1 MAYKYLPFYE
11 TQAFCVKVFQG
22 YGFSEE
28 DSRRITEVLL
38 EADLSGIESHGVQR
52 LTRYDFE
59 IRSGF
64 VKIGSEPEIVYET
77 PISAVM
83 DGHDGMGQII
93 GVKAM
98 DLAIRKASLAGIGI
112 VTVRD
117 SNHYGIAGYY
127 ADMAAKKRLIGISM
141 TNSESIMVPTYGK
154 EPVLGTNPIAFA
166 MYAEPAPFCFDAA
179 TTVVTRGKLEVYV
192 KRGNGLPDGWAIDE
206 TGRPS
211 SDSDRVL
218 KNIINKSCG
227 GILPLGG
234 AGEQTGG
241 HKGYGFGMICEI
253 MTGILSHGCT
263 SNHVNRT
270 HGSIN
275 TSQCFIALDYGIF
288 GDKAETEARL
298 STFLNEIRQAA
309 KADGEQRI
317 YIHGEKEFE
326 RHEKVLRDGIPVNEK
341 TYEEMIRIG
350 KQTGAA
356 DLLPKYVNR

>member
-1 MAYKYLPFYE
+1 
-11 TQAFCVKVFQG
+11 
-22 YGFSEE
+22 
-28 DSRRITEVLL
+28 
-38 EADLSGIESHGVQR
+38 
-52 LTRYDFE
+52 
-59 IRSGF
+59 
-64 VKIGSEPEIVYET
+64 
-77 PISAVM
+77 
-83 DGHDGMGQII
+83 
-93 GVKAM
+93 
-98 DLAIRKASLAGIGI
+98 
-112 VTVRD
+112 
-117 SNHYGIAGYY
+117 
-127 ADMAAKKRLIGISM
+127 MAAKKHLIGIST

-154 EPVLGTNPIAFA
+154 EPVLGTDPIAFA

-179 TTVVTRGKLEVYV
+179 TTVVPRGKLEVYA
-192 KRGNGLPDGWAIDE
+192 KRGSGLPDGWAIDE

-270 HGSIN
+270 PGRIN

-298 STFLNEIRQAA
+298 STFLDEIRHAA